1 MTKIGSDV
9 HKIAQSGCQQPLAVS
24 ARLRA
29 ARQRHRSGPVGAHEL
44 PPPPASGAGMVTFW
58 RNSATAI
65 GGRHSDLSDRSH
77 SPAFVPDRVEEQ
89 Q

>member
-1 MTKIGSDV
+1 MAEIRRDV
-9 HKIAQSGCQQPLAVS
+9 HKLAQSGSQQRLAVS

-44 PPPPASGAGMVTFW
+44 PPSPASGADMVTFR

-65 GGRHSDLSDRSH
+65 GGRHSDLSGRSH
-77 SPAFVPDRVEEQ
+77 SPAFVPDRVEEKQ
-89 Q
+89 